1 MASNGDNLHDLI
13 ALARRELPDVPPEV
27 WERFMVLA
35 SLNFGATR
43 IYVASQKKR
52 RHLEALA
59 AADEAADTEQ
69 LAKLLG
75 VTPRRARQLR
85 QLRRG

>member
-1 MASNGDNLHDLI
+1 MATGDNLADLI

-27 WERFMVLA
+27 WTRFSVLA
-35 SLNFGATR
+35 SLHFGASR

-59 AADEAADTEQ
+59 AADETLDAEQ
-69 LAKLLG
+69 LATLLG
-75 VTPRRARQLR
+75 VSVRRAQQLKR
-85 QLRRG
+85 LR